1 MAGITGNDGKD
12 KDRPRHN
19 RKGVL
24 RLNGAKLSQKPS
36 FTINNSSMRQQRW
49 HCCLKSLLEEGWN
62 ELDGHV
68 WELLTVR
75 YARGSRRP
83 SVAAPLRMDRCSF
96 VFCGV
101 DCIRAAWIAFSARY
115 AIPQSSPAHAPKYYR
130 LSSRR
135 RTGLGSRARVRHNQH
150 VRHRPPW
157 INRPWVMTEN
167 GRASML
173 GHTLQCKKCDIG
185 APRDRPIN

>member
-36 FTINNSSMRQQRW
+36 FTIINSSMRQKRW

-62 ELDGHV
+62 ELDGHD
-68 WELLTVR
+68 WQLLTVR

-83 SVAAPLRMDRCSF
+83 KETTPQQKKKRTKKNRKKDKN
-96 VFCGV
+96 
-101 DCIRAAWIAFSARY
+101 RAAWIAFSARY
-115 AIPQSSPAHAPKYYR
+115 AIPHSSRAHAPKNYR